1 MPRVFSALLCVYRG
15 ACALHQ
21 KNRVSAAADVKTGRG
36 RPRLKRAFIMADKN
50 YYDILGVGRKATDE
64 EIKSAYR
71 KLVKQYHPDLHPND
85 ANAAAKFKEVNEA
98 HEVLSDP
105 KKRAAYDYEL
115 DHPGARAGGGFGGSG
130 FSGFSGFGGGFSGF
144 GDIFNDIFGGFS
156 GSSSSSARAE
166 TQGEDITKEVVLS
179 FLDAAKG
186 CTKEVRYTRNEPC
199 PSCKGTGAK
208 NGTAYKTCDKCGGS
222 GQVRYAQ
229 DTLFGRTI
237 RVATCDACGG
247 TGKKI
252 TDPCPDCKG
261 KGYVR
266 KETVV
271 TLNIPAGA
279 DTNSYIRK
287 KGFGQAS
294 TAGGAPGDLIVVF
307 RVEPHKIFKRK
318 DKDLYVEVPVSFK
331 TAALGG
337 KVKVPGIDETFEY
350 LIPDGTQSGTVFC
363 VRGKGLKTRTGT
375 GNMYLTV
382 VVEVPSK
389 LSKEQ
394 KKQLEEFD
402 AGLDVRQTGKMKAY
416 RDNVQTMY
424 GQDPYKN

>member
-1 MPRVFSALLCVYRG
+1 
-15 ACALHQ
+15 
-21 KNRVSAAADVKTGRG
+21 
-36 RPRLKRAFIMADKN
+36 MASKN
-50 YYDILGVGRKATDE
+50 YYEILGVGRKATDE

-105 KKRAAYDYEL
+105 QKRAAYDYEL
-115 DHPGARAGGGFGGSG
+115 DHPGARQGGGFGGSG
-130 FSGFSGFGGGFSGF
+130 FSGFSGFGGGGFGGF
-144 GDIFNDIFGGFS
+144 GDIFCDIFGGFGG
-156 GSSSSSARAE
+156 GSASSARAD

-208 NGTAYKTCDKCGGS
+208 NGSAYKTCDKCGGS
-222 GQVRYAQ
+222 GQVRYTQ
-229 DTLFGRTI
+229 DTIFGRTI

-279 DTNSYIRK
+279 DTNSYMRK
-287 KGFGQAS
+287 KGYGQAS
-294 TAGGAPGDLIVVF
+294 TSGGAPGDLIVVF

-318 DKDLYVEVPVSFK
+318 DKDLYVEVPISFK

-375 GNMYLTV
+375 GNMYITV

-389 LSKEQ
+389 LTREQ
-394 KKQLEEFD
+394 KKQLEDFD
-402 AGLDVRQTGKMKAY
+402 AAVEMRQTNKMKAF
-416 RDNVQTMY
+416 RDSVQAMY
-424 GQDPYKN
+424 GQDPYTS

>member
-1 MPRVFSALLCVYRG
+1 
-15 ACALHQ
+15 
-21 KNRVSAAADVKTGRG
+21 
-36 RPRLKRAFIMADKN
+36 MADKN
-50 YYDILGVGRKATDE
+50 YYEILGVGRKATED

-98 HEVLSDP
+98 NEVLSDP
-105 KKRAAYDYEL
+105 QKRAAYDYEL
-115 DHPGARAGGGFGGSG
+115 DHPGMRGGAG
-130 FSGFSGFGGGFSGF
+130 GFSGFGGGFSGF
-144 GDIFNDIFGGFS
+144 SGFSDIFSDFFSGFGG
-156 GSSSSSARAE
+156 GTASSASVE
-166 TQGEDITKEVVLS
+166 QGEDITREVVLS

-186 CTKEVRYTRNEPC
+186 CTKEIRYSRNEPC
-199 PSCKGTGAK
+199 QSCRGTGAK
-208 NGTAYKTCDKCGGS
+208 NGTAYKTCEKCKGT
-222 GQVRYAQ
+222 GQVRYTQ

-237 RVATCDACGG
+237 RMAVCDACGG

-252 TDPCPDCKG
+252 TEMCPDCKG
-261 KGYVR
+261 KGYTR

-287 KGFGQAS
+287 KGYGQAS
-294 TAGGAPGDLIVVF
+294 SKGGAPGDLIVIF

-318 DKDLYVEVPVSFK
+318 ERDLYVELPVSFK

-350 LIPDGTQSGTVFC
+350 LIPEGTQSGTVFC
-363 VRGKGLKTRTGT
+363 VRGKGIKTRTGT
-375 GNMYLTV
+375 GNMYITV

-389 LSKEQ
+389 LTREQ
-394 KKQLEEFD
+394 KREIEQFD
-402 AGLDVRQTGKMKAY
+402 AETDMKQTAKMRAF
-416 RDNVQTMY
+416 RDNMQAMY
-424 GQDPYKN
+424 GVDPYKN

>member
-1 MPRVFSALLCVYRG
+1 
-15 ACALHQ
+15 
-21 KNRVSAAADVKTGRG
+21 
-36 RPRLKRAFIMADKN
+36 MADKN
-50 YYDILGVGRKATDE
+50 YYEILGVGRKATDD

-105 KKRAAYDYEL
+105 QKRAAYDYEL
-115 DHPGARAGGGFGGSG
+115 DHPGARAGGFGGSG
-130 FSGFSGFGGGFSGF
+130 GFSGSGFSGFSGF
-144 GDIFNDIFGGFS
+144 GDIFNDIFSGF
-156 GSSSSSARAE
+156 SSSSSSSSRTE

-186 CTKEVRYTRNEPC
+186 CTKEIRYTRNEPC

-208 NGTAYKTCDKCGGS
+208 DGTAYKTCEKCGGS
-222 GQVRYAQ
+222 GQVRYTQ

-247 TGKKI
+247 SGKKI

-287 KGFGQAS
+287 KGYGQAS
-294 TAGGAPGDLIVVF
+294 SSGGAPGDLIVVF

-318 DKDLYVEVPVSFK
+318 DKDLYVELPISFK

-337 KVKVPGIDETFEY
+337 KVRVPGIDETFEY

-375 GNMYLTV
+375 GNMYISI

-389 LSKEQ
+389 LTRDQ
-394 KKQLEEFD
+394 KKQLEDFD
-402 AGLDVRQTGKMKAY
+402 SGVDIRQTNKMKTF
-416 RDNVQTMY
+416 RDNMQAMY
-424 GQDPYKN
+424 GQDPYKE

>member
-1 MPRVFSALLCVYRG
+1 
-15 ACALHQ
+15 
-21 KNRVSAAADVKTGRG
+21 
-36 RPRLKRAFIMADKN
+36 MADKN
-50 YYDILGVGRKATDE
+50 YYEILGVGRKATED

-98 HEVLSDP
+98 NEVLSDP
-105 KKRAAYDYEL
+105 QKRAAYDYEL
-115 DHPGARAGGGFGGSG
+115 DHPGMRGGAGGFSGFGGGG
-130 FSGFSGFGGGFSGF
+130 FSGFSGFSDIFSDFFSGF
-144 GDIFNDIFGGFS
+144 GGGTA
-156 GSSSSSARAE
+156 SSASAE
-166 TQGEDITKEVVLS
+166 QGEDITREVVLS

-186 CTKEVRYTRNEPC
+186 CTKEIRYSRNEPC
-199 PSCKGTGAK
+199 QSCRGTGAK
-208 NGTAYKTCDKCGGS
+208 NGTAYKTCEKCKGT
-222 GQVRYAQ
+222 GQVRYTQ

-237 RVATCDACGG
+237 RMAVCDACGG

-252 TDPCPDCKG
+252 TEMCPDCKG
-261 KGYVR
+261 KGYTR

-287 KGFGQAS
+287 KGYGQAS
-294 TAGGAPGDLIVVF
+294 SKGGAPGDLIVIF

-318 DKDLYVEVPVSFK
+318 ERDLYVELPVSFK

-350 LIPDGTQSGTVFC
+350 LIPEGTQSGTVFC
-363 VRGKGLKTRTGT
+363 VRGKGIKTRTGT
-375 GNMYLTV
+375 GNMYITV

-389 LSKEQ
+389 LTREQ
-394 KKQLEEFD
+394 KREIEQFD
-402 AGLDVRQTGKMKAY
+402 AETDMKQTAKMRAF
-416 RDNVQTMY
+416 RDNMQAMY
-424 GQDPYKN
+424 GVDPYKN

>member
-1 MPRVFSALLCVYRG
+1 
-15 ACALHQ
+15 
-21 KNRVSAAADVKTGRG
+21 
-36 RPRLKRAFIMADKN
+36 MADKN
-50 YYDILGVGRKATDE
+50 YYEILGVGRKATDD

-105 KKRAAYDYEL
+105 QKRAAYDYEL
-115 DHPGARAGGGFGGSG
+115 DHPGAKAGGFGG
-130 FSGFSGFGGGFSGF
+130 GFSGFGRGGGFSGFSGF
-144 GDIFNDIFGGFS
+144 GDIFNDIFSGFS
-156 GSSSSSARAE
+156 GGASSSSARAD

-186 CTKEVRYTRNEPC
+186 CTKEIRYTRNEPC

-208 NGTAYKTCDKCGGS
+208 NGTAYKTCEKCGGS
-222 GQVRYAQ
+222 GQVRYTQ

-287 KGFGQAS
+287 KGYGQAS
-294 TAGGAPGDLIVVF
+294 TSGGVPGDLIVVF

-318 DKDLYVEVPVSFK
+318 DKDLYVELPISFK

-337 KVKVPGIDETFEY
+337 KVKVPGIDDTFEY

-375 GNMYLTV
+375 GNMYITV
-382 VVEVPSK
+382 SVEVPSK
-389 LSKEQ
+389 LSREQ

-402 AGLDVRQTGKMKAY
+402 AGIDIKQTNKMKTY
-416 RDNVQTMY
+416 RDNVQSMY

>member
-1 MPRVFSALLCVYRG
+1 
-15 ACALHQ
+15 
-21 KNRVSAAADVKTGRG
+21 
-36 RPRLKRAFIMADKN
+36 MADKN

-186 CTKEVRYTRNEPC
+186 CTKEVWYTRNEPC

>member
-1 MPRVFSALLCVYRG
+1 
-15 ACALHQ
+15 
-21 KNRVSAAADVKTGRG
+21 
-36 RPRLKRAFIMADKN
+36 MADKN
-50 YYDILGVGRKATDE
+50 YYEILGVDRKATDD

-98 HEVLSDP
+98 HEVLSDAQ
-105 KKRAAYDYEL
+105 KRAAYDYEL
-115 DHPGARAGGGFGGSG
+115 DHPGARGAGGFGGAG
-130 FSGFSGFGGGFSGF
+130 FSGFSGFGGF
-144 GDIFNDIFGGFS
+144 GDIFNDIFSGF
-156 GSSSSSARAE
+156 SSSSSSRASVQ
-166 TQGEDITKEVVLS
+166 QGEDIQKEVVLS

-186 CTKEVRYTRNEPC
+186 CTKEIRYMRNEPC

-222 GQVRYAQ
+222 GQVRYTQ

-237 RVATCDACGG
+237 RVGTCDACGG
-247 TGKKI
+247 TGKKL
-252 TDPCPDCKG
+252 TEPCPDCKG

-287 KGFGQAS
+287 KGYGQAS
-294 TAGGAPGDLIVVF
+294 STGGAPGDLIVVF

-318 DKDLYVEVPVSFK
+318 DKDLYIELPISYK

-337 KVKVPGIDETFEY
+337 KVRVPGIDETFEY

-363 VRGKGLKTRTGT
+363 VRGRGLKTRTGT
-375 GNMYLTV
+375 GNMYITV
-382 VVEVPSK
+382 TVEVPTK
-389 LSKEQ
+389 LTREQ

-402 AGLDVRQTGKMKAY
+402 GGVDLRQTNKMRAF
-416 RDNVQTMY
+416 RDNMQSMY
-424 GQDPYKN
+424 GQDPYKG

>member
-1 MPRVFSALLCVYRG
+1 
-15 ACALHQ
+15 
-21 KNRVSAAADVKTGRG
+21 
-36 RPRLKRAFIMADKN
+36 MADKN
-50 YYDILGVGRKATDE
+50 YYEILGVDRKATDAD
-64 EIKSAYR
+64 IKSAYR
-71 KLVKQYHPDLHPND
+71 KLVKMYHPDLHPND

-98 HEVLSDP
+98 NEVLSDP
-105 KKRAAYDYEL
+105 QKRAAYDYEL
-115 DHPGARAGGGFGGSG
+115 DHPNARGAGGFGGTGG
-130 FSGFSGFGGGFSGF
+130 FGGFSGFGGFGDIFSDIFSGF
-144 GDIFNDIFGGFS
+144 GGGAAAQES
-156 GSSSSSARAE
+156 
-166 TQGEDITKEVVLS
+166 QGEDITREVVLS

-186 CTKEVRYTRNEPC
+186 CTKVIRYMRNEPC
-199 PSCKGTGAK
+199 PACKGTGAK

-237 RVATCDACGG
+237 RMAVCPECGG

-252 TDPCPDCKG
+252 TDSCPDCKG

-287 KGFGQAS
+287 KGYGQAS
-294 TAGGAPGDLIVVF
+294 VKGGAPGDLIVVF

-318 DKDLYVEVPVSFK
+318 DKDLYVELPISFR

-350 LIPDGTQSGTVFC
+350 LIPEGTQSGTVFC

-375 GNMYLTV
+375 GNMYITV
-382 VVEVPSK
+382 TVEVPTK
-389 LSKEQ
+389 LTKDQ
-394 KKQLEEFD
+394 KRALDELEETTD
-402 AGLDVRQTGKMKAY
+402 MKQTPKIRAY
-416 RDNVQTMY
+416 RDNVQAMY
-424 GQDPYKN
+424 GVDPYKN